1 MSLLTSLSDG
11 LRSLF
16 RKEQVSQDLD
26 EELNGFLEMA
36 AEQKMKQGMS
46 RKEAL
51 RAVRLECGSLEVTK
65 EVVRSAG
72 WESFLE
78 TLWQLTGLFLTQRDK
93 KRERELESIIPVSL
107 ISRGRG
113 SPLLNADPDRFCSKR
128 ELPMQYDCLYPTS
141 RGSLQPR
148 FRLGCHGQGTDPSP
162 LSEVLVRFDYWARLA
177 A

>member
-1 MSLLTSLSDG
+1 MLRRACSPMSV
-11 LRSLF
+11 
-16 RKEQVSQDLD
+16 EQSIKNSCC
-26 EELNGFLEMA
+26 ETNIW
-36 AEQKMKQGMS
+36 
-46 RKEAL
+46 R
-51 RAVRLECGSLEVTK
+51 RL
-65 EVVRSAG
+65 
-72 WESFLE
+72 WE
-78 TLWQLTGLFLTQRDK
+78 LTGLFLTQRDK
-93 KRERELESIIPVSL
+93 KREREPESIIPVSL

-148 FRLGCHGQGTDPSP
+148 FRLGCHGQGTDPSS

>member
-1 MSLLTSLSDG
+1 M
-11 LRSLF
+11 
-16 RKEQVSQDLD
+16 V
-26 EELNGFLEMA
+26 LNSSSSKRPMGG
-36 AEQKMKQGMS
+36 QPKS
-46 RKEAL
+46 EASSWSSPDV
-51 RAVRLECGSLEVTK
+51 RA
-65 EVVRSAG
+65 
-72 WESFLE
+72 
-78 TLWQLTGLFLTQRDK
+78 LWQLTGLFLTQRDK

>member
-1 MSLLTSLSDG
+1 MSLLRSLSDG
-11 LRSLF
+11 LRSLL
-16 RKEQVSQDLD
+16 RKERVEGELD

-36 AEQKMKQGMS
+36 AEEKMKQGMS
-46 RKEAL
+46 RKDAH
-51 RAVRLECGSLEVTK
+51 RAVRLERGSLEVTK
-65 EVVRSAG
+65 AIVRAAG
-72 WESFLE
+72 WESLVE

-93 KRERELESIIPVSL
+93 KREREPESIIPVSL

-148 FRLGCHGQGTDPSP
+148 FRLG
-162 LSEVLVRFDYWARLA
+162 
-177 A
+177 

>member
-1 MSLLTSLSDG
+1 MRLPRLRLRRKCPPPILFLLRWYSPFCADSISAANIREASLACS
-11 LRSLF
+11 
-16 RKEQVSQDLD
+16 QPWHAVS
-26 EELNGFLEMA
+26 A
-36 AEQKMKQGMS
+36 S
-46 RKEAL
+46 
-51 RAVRLECGSLEVTK
+51 
-65 EVVRSAG
+65 
-72 WESFLE
+72 
-78 TLWQLTGLFLTQRDK
+78 WQLTGLFLTQRDK